1 MLAMVKTATKRR
13 GPPKGS
19 GGRPPIPESERLV
32 DVGLRLK
39 PALID
44 DLDAIAATLDMER
57 SELMRTML
65 EEGVAKRKSRPKVR
79 AA

>member
-1 MLAMVKTATKRR
+1 MTKATAKRR

-19 GGRPPIPESERLV
+19 GGRPPIPESERKV

-44 DLDAIAATLDMER
+44 DLDAIAATLDVER
-57 SELMRTML
+57 SELMRSMI